1 MTRDLRLTLLCGGC
15 LGSAVFYTCDWP
27 PSVGWEHPYD
37 AYYSRVAQKLLA
49 LSHSAAE
56 AEESGNQRA
65 KRRAQA
71 RYNAVRQ
78 DHLLVVQG
86 WLDAESAA
94 ARRSRAVRYASFVRA
109 EIEKRFQS
117 ARATGGNAGSAATYA
132 DAPVLGLNKQQLE
145 LWRQLRAEDKVAVDP
160 VLRERLLRESWI
172 QSGKSL
178 AEWGALAAAK
188 GEARTDASDN
198 KPRGFD
204 APYEVDDGGGGGSG
218 GSGGRELSQ
227 GWFLTQLQVS
237 TKRRHHAALVLQS
250 FERGRVPRAMLAAAR
265 EVSQA
270 AAFKKQVAERA
281 ELAARVKQVCSELAM
296 DV

>member
-1 MTRDLRLTLLCGGC
+1 M
-15 LGSAVFYTCDWP
+15 
-27 PSVGWEHPYD
+27 
-37 AYYSRVAQKLLA
+37 
-49 LSHSAAE
+49 
-56 AEESGNQRA
+56 
-65 KRRAQA
+65 
-71 RYNAVRQ
+71 
-78 DHLLVVQG
+78 
-86 WLDAESAA
+86 
-94 ARRSRAVRYASFVRA
+94 RYASFVRA

-117 ARATGGNAGSAATYA
+117 ARATGGNAGSATYA

-172 QSGKSL
+172 QSGKSP
-178 AEWGALAAAK
+178 AEWGALAAK

-204 APYEVDDGGGGGSG
+204 APSLDDGVGGGSC

-265 EVSQA
+265 EVSKA
-270 AAFKKQVAERA
+270 AAFKKQLAERA